1 MKNLLIKYKAQLYYM
16 LFGTITTIIDIGVY
30 QLCFLEIGI
39 PNVLSNII
47 AWFLSVAF
55 SFITN
60 KIWVYESRSM
70 KMNVLLREALAYYAG
85 RGLSLIGGT
94 AIMIFGVDFMNW
106 NSFIMKL
113 IPDVFVVII
122 NYGFGFYIFKKVE
135 ERINKY

>member
-1 MKNLLIKYKAQLYYM
+1 MKNLLIKYKPQLYYM
-16 LFGTITTIIDIGVY
+16 LFGTFTTIIDIGVY
-30 QLCFLEIGI
+30 QLCFLKMDI
-39 PNVLSNII
+39 PNVVSNIV

-70 KMNVLLREALAYYAG
+70 KVNVLLREALAYYAG

-94 AIMIFGVDFMNW
+94 AIMVFGVDFMKW

-113 IPDVFVVII
+113 ISDIFVVII